1 MLLNLTLAKFTLTL
15 TFSMEVK
22 GLLKSVFVGVLCYG
36 TDSLWWLWDRLVPS
50 LKHFCPL
57 RLQSRLFRS
66 HEKIYTH

>member
-36 TDSLWWLWDRLVPS
+36 TASCGGSGTGLS
-50 LKHFCPL
+50 PL
-57 RLQSRLFRS
+57 
-66 HEKIYTH
+66 